1 MNILANVIRKKKAMN
16 IDLPTMAKIMCFMIY
31 FSVGVLS
38 ANDALHSNK
47 SFGERFFEALMMMLV
62 WALIGILTIY
72 FAKFF
77 LFLIGA
83 FLVISLVIWFKD
95 RMSK

>member
-1 MNILANVIRKKKAMN
+1 MNIN
-16 IDLPTMAKIMCFMIY
+16 LPTVAKIICFLL
-31 FSVGVLS
+31 FFAVGLWS
-38 ANDALHSNK
+38 TTDILQSRK
-47 SFGERFFEALMMMLV
+47 SFGERTIEAIARVLV
-62 WALIGILTIY
+62 WTLMGILTIY

-95 RMSK
+95 RMNK

>member
-1 MNILANVIRKKKAMN
+1 MS
-16 IDLPTMAKIMCFMIY
+16 IDLVTMAKIMCFLIY

-38 ANDALHSNK
+38 THDILHSK
-47 SFGERFFEALMMMLV
+47 KAFIERFFEALIMMLV
-62 WALIGILTIY
+62 WVLIGILVIY

-83 FLVISLVIWFKD
+83 FLVIGLVIWFKD

>member
-1 MNILANVIRKKKAMN
+1 MFPNL
-16 IDLPTMAKIMCFMIY
+16 
-31 FSVGVLS
+31 FSIGVLS
-38 ANDALHSNK
+38 AHDILHSRK
-47 SFGERFFEALMMMLV
+47 SFGERFFEALAVMLTWV
-62 WALIGILTIY
+62 LMGTGAIY

-95 RMSK
+95 RMNK

>member
-1 MNILANVIRKKKAMN
+1 MS
-16 IDLPTMAKIMCFMIY
+16 IDLVTMAKIMCLLIY

-38 ANDALHSNK
+38 AHDILHSKK
-47 SFGERFFEALMMMLV
+47 SFSERFFEALMVMLV

-77 LFLIGA
+77 LFLVGA

>member
-1 MNILANVIRKKKAMN
+1 MNINLAALSWN
-16 IDLPTMAKIMCFMIY
+16 INLIELAKIVWIFVCTLI
-31 FSVGVLS
+31 GLWG
-38 ANDALHSNK
+38 AGNILHDKKMKK
-47 SFGERFFEALMMMLV
+47 SFASRLFEALMMMMAWVLM
-62 WALIGILTIY
+62 GILTIY

-95 RMSK
+95 RMNK

>member
-1 MNILANVIRKKKAMN
+1 MNKVKGITKYEQDAMIFDCDKCN
-16 IDLPTMAKIMCFMIY
+16 HTVSIDTLDI
-31 FSVGVLS
+31 
-38 ANDALHSNK
+38 LHSK
-47 SFGERFFEALMMMLV
+47 KPFSEKFFEALMVMLV
-62 WALIGILTIY
+62 WVLIGILVIY

>member
-1 MNILANVIRKKKAMN
+1 MR
-16 IDLPTMAKIMCFMIY
+16 IDLVTMAKIMCFLFY

-38 ANDALHSNK
+38 AHDILHSK
-47 SFGERFFEALMMMLV
+47 KPFSERFSEALMVMLV
-62 WALIGILTIY
+62 WVLIGILVIY

>member
-1 MNILANVIRKKKAMN
+1 MSIELV
-16 IDLPTMAKIMCFMIY
+16 TMAKIMCFLIY
-31 FSVGVLS
+31 FSVGVLFTH
-38 ANDALHSNK
+38 DILHSK
-47 SFGERFFEALMMMLV
+47 KPFSERFFEALMVMLV
-62 WALIGILTIY
+62 WVLIGILVIY

-83 FLVISLVIWFKD
+83 FLVISLVIWLKD

>member
-1 MNILANVIRKKKAMN
+1 MN
-16 IDLPTMAKIMCFMIY
+16 IDLLTMAKIMCFMIY

-38 ANDALHSNK
+38 AHDILHSKK
-47 SFGERFFEALMMMLV
+47 SFSERFFEALMMMLV
-62 WALIGILTIY
+62 WVLIGILVIY

>member
-1 MNILANVIRKKKAMN
+1 MKLAMN
-16 IDLPTMAKIMCFMIY
+16 INLPTIAKIICFLL
-31 FSVGVLS
+31 FLLVGLW
-38 ANDALHSNK
+38 ATTDILK
-47 SFGERFFEALMMMLV
+47 SKKSWIERLFEAFAMLLAWVLM
-62 WALIGILTIY
+62 GILTIY

-95 RMSK
+95 RMNK

>member
-1 MNILANVIRKKKAMN
+1 MMN
-16 IDLPTMAKIMCFMIY
+16 IDLVTMAKILCFLFF
-31 FSVGVLS
+31 FSIGSLS
-38 ANDALHSNK
+38 THDILHSKK
-47 SFGERFFEALMMMLV
+47 SFGERFFEALMMMMAWVLM
-62 WALIGILTIY
+62 GILTIY

-95 RMSK
+95 RMNK

>member
-1 MNILANVIRKKKAMN
+1 MS
-16 IDLPTMAKIMCFMIY
+16 IDLVTMAKIMCF
-31 FSVGVLS
+31 L
-38 ANDALHSNK
+38 
-47 SFGERFFEALMMMLV
+47 
-62 WALIGILTIY
+62 IY

-95 RMSK
+95 KMK

>member
-1 MNILANVIRKKKAMN
+1 MS
-16 IDLPTMAKIMCFMIY
+16 IDLVTMAKIMCFLIY

-38 ANDALHSNK
+38 AHDILHSKK
-47 SFGERFFEALMMMLV
+47 SFSERFFEALMVMLV
-62 WALIGILTIY
+62 WVLIGILTIY

-83 FLVISLVIWFKD
+83 FLIISLVIWFKD
-95 RMSK
+95 KMQK

>member
-1 MNILANVIRKKKAMN
+1 MS
-16 IDLPTMAKIMCFMIY
+16 IDLVTMAKIMCFLIY

-38 ANDALHSNK
+38 AHDILHSKK
-47 SFGERFFEALMMMLV
+47 SFSERFFEALMVMLV
-62 WALIGILTIY
+62 WVLIGILTIY

-83 FLVISLVIWFKD
+83 FLIISLVIWFKD
-95 RMSK
+95 KIQK

>member
-1 MNILANVIRKKKAMN
+1 MN

-38 ANDALHSNK
+38 THDILQSRK
-47 SFGERFFEALMMMLV
+47 SFGERTIEAIAMVLV
-62 WALIGILTIY
+62 WTLMGILTIY
-72 FAKFF
+72 FARFF

-83 FLVISLVIWFKD
+83 FLVISLVVWFKD
-95 RMSK
+95 RMNK

>member
-1 MNILANVIRKKKAMN
+1 MN
-16 IDLPTMAKIMCFMIY
+16 IDLATMAKIMCFLIY
-31 FSVGVLS
+31 FSLGVLS
-38 ANDALHSNK
+38 AHDILRSKK
-47 SFGERFFEALMMMLV
+47 SFSERFFEALMMMLV
-62 WALIGILTIY
+62 WVLIGILVIY